1 MQDITTFSVAG
12 CNIIAVALNETN
24 PTYIW
29 NIVDNGHLPIPGMA
43 VVGSVE
49 PFLGY

>member
-29 NIVDNGHLPIPGMA
+29 NIVNN
-43 VVGSVE
+43 VTY
-49 PFLGY
+49 PFLGWQL